1 MIGSLVAVLKSTGTG
16 DENVKR
22 KQFAMYNFEILSEY
36 HLSQE
41 HIVGHSGEFLELF
54 TATLQENDGAIKV
67 AALKAITAFL
77 SSIDDTE
84 VVIKYKGM
92 MDNLLDV
99 VTSVMQADETQG
111 QASLESM
118 IELTQ
123 SHGDVWADC
132 MPKLIH
138 VVSQV
143 MRHTEFENATR
154 QSALEIITT
163 LAEGMAGILRKHAD
177 ALRTEFFP
185 ALAFMMTEIEH
196 ADDLEAW
203 LEEED
208 TELQAKNDPASVAA
222 DSLQRI
228 SVYLGEKTTLG
239 CVTALVKSGV
249 ESAEWK
255 EQVMGFSCLGMIS
268 EACKKQFKANLEDVA
283 KMSVSGFGSPN
294 ARVRWEAMQSTGLLL
309 NDLAPTFQTKFH
321 NELLP
326 ALIKMMNEE
335 QHLKL

>member
-1 MIGSLVAVLKSTGTG
+1 MIGSLAAVLKSTDATG
-16 DENVKR
+16 EENVKR
-22 KQFAMYNFEILSEY
+22 KSFAMYNFEILSEY

-41 HIVGHSGEFLELF
+41 HIVEHSKDFLDLF
-54 TATLQENDGAIKV
+54 TATLQENDIRIKV

-84 VVIKYKGM
+84 VVLRYKGM

-99 VTSVMQADETQG
+99 VASVMRADETQG

-123 SHGDVWADC
+123 SHGDVWGDC
-132 MPKLIH
+132 MPKLIG
-138 VVSQV
+138 VVSDV
-143 MRHTEFENATR
+143 MRETGLESATR

-163 LAEGMAGILRKHAD
+163 LAEGMAGILRKHAE
-177 ALRTEFFP
+177 ALRTHFFP

-203 LEEED
+203 LAEED

-228 SVYLGEKTTLG
+228 SVYLGEKTTLE
-239 CVTALVKSGV
+239 C
-249 ESAEWK
+249 
-255 EQVMGFSCLGMIS
+255 M
-268 EACKKQFKANLEDVA
+268 NL
-283 KMSVSGFGSPN
+283 
-294 ARVRWEAMQSTGLLL
+294 
-309 NDLAPTFQTKFH
+309 
-321 NELLP
+321 
-326 ALIKMMNEE
+326 II
-335 QHLKL
+335 